1 MTQKILLV
9 QETRCSVWLVGAGN
23 ESRWLWNQQFW
34 SLKISYFIVYMIW
47 SEWLFSIVQPINF
60 WREETRF
67 LCCRL
72 EKNLYLYFAMSSVG
86 YCFGGDF
93 HAEVKIN
100 DSVQANKLTWTALEW
115 FHFTMSGVWLGFLVW
130 LFKYLLSL
138 QYVSQNRRR
147 CYCMWVV
154 WQCQSGIIVSS
165 QASYSCSLLVN
176 IVKTVE

>member
-34 SLKISYFIVYMIW
+34 SLNISYFIFYMIW

-60 WREETRF
+60 WREETEGF
-67 LCCRL
+67 CAVLCAS
-72 EKNLYLYFAMSSVG
+72 KQVNLDSIRIIS
-86 YCFGGDF
+86 F
-93 HAEVKIN
+93 HNV
-100 DSVQANKLTWTALEW
+100 
-115 FHFTMSGVWLGFLVW
+115 SGVWLGFLVW

-176 IVKTVE
+176 IVKTME